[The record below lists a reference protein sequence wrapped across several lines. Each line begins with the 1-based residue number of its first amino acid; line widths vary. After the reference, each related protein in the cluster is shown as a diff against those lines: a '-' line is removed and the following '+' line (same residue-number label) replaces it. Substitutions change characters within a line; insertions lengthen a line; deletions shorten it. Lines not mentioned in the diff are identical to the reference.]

1 MKTCYK
7 YILILLLLHLKSLS
21 LEAQIGGTSTYSFL
35 DLTTSA
41 RDAALGSSVNA
52 INDGDM
58 GLIYNNPA
66 LLNVSMNNSMSIN
79 YVNYFTDINYGYISY
94 ARKIENKGM
103 FAGGL
108 QYINYGKFIAA
119 NEKGQVTGNFHAAEY
134 AFNIVYSR
142 SIIDSVLFFGVNA
155 KPILSNLERYTSFGF
170 AADGGLL
177 YINRMKD
184 FTAALVVKNLGMQL
198 KTYAS
203 TRESLPFNVQLGI
216 SKKLLHAP
224 FRFSVVLDH
233 LETPDLTYKDLN
245 AEESELD
252 PFMEEQSKK
261 SNIDKYS
268 DMFMRHVIL
277 GIEFT
282 PVENLYIRAGYN
294 YRRRKEMIIE
304 TKTSTVG
311 FSFGFGIRIADFYLN
326 YARSSYHLAGGTD
339 YFSVS
344 TNLGRFY
351 KR

>member
-1 MKTCYK
+1 MGLN
-7 YILILLLLHLKSLS
+7 IF
-21 LEAQIGGTSTYSFL
+21 AQIGGTSTYNFL
-35 DLTTSA
+35 ELTTSA
-41 RDAALGSSVNA
+41 RVAALGSSVNA
-52 INDGDM
+52 INDNDIS
-58 GLIYNNPA
+58 LIYNNPA
-66 LLNVSMNNSMSIN
+66 LLNESMNNSMAIN

-94 ARKIENKGM
+94 ARKINSKGM

-177 YINRMKD
+177 YINKMKN
-184 FTAALVVKNLGMQL
+184 FTAALVIKNFGMQF

-203 TRESLPFNVQLGI
+203 TREALPFNVQMGI

-233 LETPDLTYKDLN
+233 LETPDLTYENPNDK
-245 AEESELD
+245 ESELD
-252 PFMEEQSKK
+252 PFMEEQTKQ

-268 DMFMRHVIL
+268 DMLMRHVIL

-294 YRRRKEMIIE
+294 YRRRKEMLIE
-304 TKTSTVG
+304 SKTSTVG
-311 FSFGFGIRIADFYLN
+311 FSFGFGIKISDFYLS
-326 YARSSYHLAGGTD
+326 YGRSSYHLAGATD
-339 YFSVS
+339 YFSIS